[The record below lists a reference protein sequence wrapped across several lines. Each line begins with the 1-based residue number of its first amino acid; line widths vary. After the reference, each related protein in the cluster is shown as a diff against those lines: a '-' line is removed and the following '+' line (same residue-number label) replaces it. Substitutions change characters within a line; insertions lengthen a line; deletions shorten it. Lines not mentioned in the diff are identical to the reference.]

1 MKAYILTL
9 LLSVNSLH
17 LLWSQPFLG
26 QTKNIQSESLA
37 SDQQIQVYLPDN
49 YEKGDKKYPV
59 LYILDGQW
67 FYLNGI
73 AIQKTL
79 RGENVLP
86 EMIIVGVDMKSR
98 QVHDSILNNKWDEY
112 ASFIKKELVSYVD
125 QTYRTNQDR
134 VLFGWENSAFL
145 ASELIIRESSPFTGA
160 IVSNGGSM
168 DEKMVESFNKYSND
182 QKPKYLFMANSD
194 KDIYTVRYSNNFAK
208 DLTEQNFANLT
219 WEYRKFN
226 EETHESLPYLSM
238 YHGLRFY
245 YHNYGS
251 IVYAS
256 IDDFHQKG
264 GIPYLREYFRQRGER
279 FDQDTEIDN
288 STKNTLIW
296 MAWKEDNFSSF
307 DLFMKEFA
315 DVLDT
320 KRYASAYWQN
330 RLAQFYLKYGD
341 VVNAITYF
349 NRGIQKYPD
358 PKYLAKMHAG
368 LGEAYRSKGDR
379 KLAVKNFK
387 MAVSYATQ
395 NNDPKL
401 ADYESLLSKK

>member
-125 QTYRTNQDR
+125 QTYRTNQ
-134 VLFGWENSAFL
+134 
-145 ASELIIRESSPFTGA
+145 
-160 IVSNGGSM
+160 
-168 DEKMVESFNKYSND
+168 
-182 QKPKYLFMANSD
+182 
-194 KDIYTVRYSNNFAK
+194 
-208 DLTEQNFANLT
+208 
-219 WEYRKFN
+219 
-226 EETHESLPYLSM
+226 
-238 YHGLRFY
+238 
-245 YHNYGS
+245 
-251 IVYAS
+251 
-256 IDDFHQKG
+256 
-264 GIPYLREYFRQRGER
+264 
-279 FDQDTEIDN
+279 
-288 STKNTLIW
+288 
-296 MAWKEDNFSSF
+296 
-307 DLFMKEFA
+307 
-315 DVLDT
+315 
-320 KRYASAYWQN
+320 
-330 RLAQFYLKYGD
+330 
-341 VVNAITYF
+341 
-349 NRGIQKYPD
+349 
-358 PKYLAKMHAG
+358 
-368 LGEAYRSKGDR
+368 
-379 KLAVKNFK
+379 
-387 MAVSYATQ
+387 
-395 NNDPKL
+395 
-401 ADYESLLSKK
+401 